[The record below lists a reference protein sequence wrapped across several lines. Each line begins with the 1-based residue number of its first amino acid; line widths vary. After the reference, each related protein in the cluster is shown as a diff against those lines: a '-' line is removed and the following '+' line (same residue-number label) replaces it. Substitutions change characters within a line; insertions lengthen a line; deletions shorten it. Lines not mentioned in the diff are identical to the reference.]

1 MPLRFLARLNNIEE
15 TLAMR
20 LTTKKRKLLNRSCA
34 ALLALSGGAIGN
46 VHAQAASDVAAAA
59 AAPAAAALDQDQGSG
74 AAGAAAPADAGVV
87 MVSARRREE
96 TLQDVPVS
104 VTAFSAD
111 QLSRQGVTDVT
122 ALTQALPSTTLKAS
136 RATNTTLTAF
146 IRGVGQQ
153 DPLAGFES
161 GVGIYLDDI
170 YLARPQA
177 AITDIY
183 DVERIEVLRG
193 PQGTLYGRNTI
204 GGAIKYVTRK
214 LSNKNDLRIRATL
227 GDYGERDLVVTGST
241 PVSDMVRIGGSV
253 ATFRRD
259 GFGHNLTTGMDNY
272 DKDVNAARLSAE
284 FTPTPD
290 LFIRVSGDITR
301 DRSNPRNGHRLMAG
315 RTSGEPI
322 LANEYDTRA
331 ELTRALGH
339 EQEVRAHGISALIE
353 YTINPELSFKS
364 ITSSRRDKSYAPID
378 FDSLAVVDFEV
389 PALYKNR
396 QFSQEFQFTY
406 TGEKIQGVAG
416 VYYIDA
422 NAFNVFD
429 TILAGAVP
437 TSTYTLGDI
446 DTRAWAIFAD
456 GNYKINDALSVE
468 LGGRY
473 TVDKREA
480 SILRQIYFGLGGSPG
495 LGNPGAILFRTD
507 TDFTHGELARED
519 KKFTPKV
526 GLAYKASADQNIY
539 VNYARGFKGGG
550 FDPRMNVVGTKIS
563 PAQARAGYKPE
574 TIDTLELGLK
584 SQYGGGRFMSNIAL
598 FHSKYKDV
606 QIPGS
611 IAVDTNGDGVD
622 DSFAGVTTN
631 AGRAKI
637 RGLEL
642 EAMAR
647 VTDTFNLS
655 GMYSHINA
663 KYTEF
668 ISSVLVGGVPVL
680 TNVADERRFQNTP
693 KNSAN
698 LRANY
703 DIPLP
708 LMGRNGKVTLSAN
721 VSYRSEVSQFEY
733 ASALDQGAYSL
744 WDASVLW
751 TSADNRI
758 RAALHGRNL
767 NDKRYKTGGYVF
779 PTLGNEGTLT
789 AFYGNPRT
797 VSATL
802 EYRF

>member
-1 MPLRFLARLNNIEE
+1 
-15 TLAMR
+15 MR
-20 LTTKKRKLLNRSCA
+20 LTTKKRKLLNRYCA
-34 ALLALSGGAIGN
+34 AMLALSGGVMA
-46 VHAQAASDVAAAA
+46 AQAQEAVEAQGPATAASTADASSAAAA
-59 AAPAAAALDQDQGSG
+59 EAPATQFAQPG
-74 AAGAAAPADAGVV
+74 AASSNAPANAGVV
-87 MVSARRREE
+87 TVSARRRLES
-96 TLQDVPVS
+96 LQDVPVS
-104 VTAFSAD
+104 VSAFTAE
-111 QLSRQGVTDVT
+111 QLSRQGVTNVT
-122 ALTQALPSTTLKAS
+122 DLATSIPNTTLKAA

-204 GGAIKYVTRK
+204 GGAVKYVTRK
-214 LSNKNDLRIRATL
+214 LAPQNDLRARLTV
-227 GDYGERDLVVTGST
+227 GDYGERDVVLTAST
-241 PVSDMVRIGGSV
+241 PVTDTLRIGGSI
-253 ATFRRD
+253 ARFKRD
-259 GFGHNLTTGMDNY
+259 GFGHNLTTGQDNY

-284 FTPTPD
+284 WAPTSE
-290 LFIRVSGDITR
+290 LFVRVSGDITQ
-301 DRSNPRNGHRLMAG
+301 DESNPRNGHRLIVG
-315 RTSGEPI
+315 RTSGAPI

-339 EQEVRAHGISALIE
+339 AQEVRAHGISALIE
-353 YTINPELSFKS
+353 YTFSPELSFKS
-364 ITSSRRDKSYAPID
+364 ITASRRDKSWAPID
-378 FDSLAVVDFEV
+378 FDSLPVVDFEV
-389 PALYKNR
+389 PALYKNH
-396 QFSQEFQFTY
+396 QFSQEFQVTY
-406 TGEKIQGVAG
+406 TGDKLQGVAG

-446 DTRAWAIFAD
+446 DTRAWAVFAD
-456 GNYKINDALSVE
+456 ANYKINDAWSVE

-473 TVDKREA
+473 TADKREA
-480 SILRQIYFGLGGSPG
+480 TILRQIYFGLGGTPA

-507 TDFTHGELARED
+507 TDFTHGELKRED

-526 GLAYKASADQNIY
+526 GVAYKVNADHNVY
-539 VNYARGFKGGG
+539 LNWARGFKGGG
-550 FDPRMNVVGTKIS
+550 FDPRVNVVGTRLS
-563 PAQARAGYKPE
+563 PAQARAGFKPE

-584 SQYGGGRFMSNIAL
+584 SQLWDNRITSNVAL

-611 IAVDTNGDGVD
+611 IAVDTNGDGRD
-622 DSFAGVTTN
+622 DSFAGVVTN

-637 RGLEL
+637 DGVEI

-647 VTDTFNLS
+647 VTNAFYLS
-655 GMYSHINA
+655 GMYSHIRA
-663 KYTEF
+663 RYTEF
-668 ISSVLVGGVPVL
+668 MLTNLVNGVPTL
-680 TNVADERRFQNTP
+680 TNVAGERYFQNTP
-693 KNSAN
+693 RNSAN

-703 DIPLP
+703 DIPAP
-708 LMGRNGKVTLSAN
+708 LMGRDGKVTLSAN
-721 VSYRSEVSQFEY
+721 VAHRSATRQFEF
-733 ASALDQGAYSL
+733 ASMLDEDATTL
-744 WDASVLW
+744 WDASVMW
-751 TSADNRI
+751 TSADGRLRGAI
-758 RAALHGRNL
+758 HGRNL
-767 NDKRYKTGGYVF
+767 GDKRYKTGGYIF

-797 VSATL
+797 VQGTL
-802 EYRF
+802 EWRF